1 MPNRNV
7 MVKVFWL
14 VWVLFFFVFS
24 CDNSNDIT
32 TFADKVMH
40 FEKPLYSDSDTIYVY
55 RNISG
60 FHEKEEFLFFYRQ
73 NISSMLNSSKTF
85 IEPLQVIHI
94 DTAPDA
100 DNNDTKQFANVHI
113 ERNTSA
119 FKIVYSN
126 GETETYPINFQNNAA
141 RNAK

>member
-1 MPNRNV
+1 

-14 VWVLFFFVFS
+14 VWVCVFFVFS

-40 FEKPLYSDSDTIYVY
+40 FEKPLYSDTDTHLRLSQHFRFSRKRGIF
-55 RNISG
+55 I
-60 FHEKEEFLFFYRQ
+60 FYRQ

-100 DNNDTKQFANVHI
+100 DNNDTRQFANVHI